1 MTSRDLKHATPVFER
16 TCAANTARVFAAL
29 ADPVE
34 RARWGTPSETAA
46 LIYDATDFRVGGRD
60 IFRCGAKDNP
70 QYCGVTTYYD
80 IVSERRII
88 SSETVEV
95 QGCTVLITMLTMTL
109 EPEGAG
115 TKVKLTAQVTS
126 LDGDN
131 MIEGAKFGNNAA
143 LDNLVAAMR

>member
-1 MTSRDLKHATPVFER
+1 MTAQELKHATLVFER
-16 TCAANTARVFAAL
+16 ICAANTARVFAAL

-34 RARWGTPSETAA
+34 RAGWGTPSETAA

-60 IFRCGAKDNP
+60 VFRCGAKDNP
-70 QYCGVTTYYD
+70 QYRGVTTYYD
-80 IVSERRII
+80 IVSERRIV

-95 QGCTVLITMLTMTL
+95 QGRTVLISMSTMTL
-109 EPEGAG
+109 EPDGAG

-143 LDNLVAAMR
+143 LDNLVEAMR

>member
-1 MTSRDLKHATPVFER
+1 MTAQELKHATLVFER
-16 TCAANTARVFAAL
+16 ICAANAARVFAAL

-34 RARWGTPSETAA
+34 RAGWGTPSETAA

-60 IFRCGAKDNP
+60 VFRCGAKDNP
-70 QYCGVTTYYD
+70 QYRGVTTYYD
-80 IVSERRII
+80 IVPERRIV

-95 QGCTVLITMLTMTL
+95 QGRTVLISMSTVTL
-109 EPEGAG
+109 EPDGAG

-143 LDNLVAAMR
+143 LDNLVEAMR